1 MKKAQL
7 RMWKSARKTVKHKL
21 ADQVVEL
28 KDDRAL
34 FACMLIVARSRLEIN
49 VKEAIGRYEFTALP
63 RALFAMTGQLLS
75 ITDKSKLMS
84 ILEEL
89 PKQTVTADDLQP
101 ESTITDGCPLQ
112 SRKVSVIDGMAVVQA
127 MGKPAWITT
136 CAKWADHFN
145 TTLDLKTKDCH
156 EIHLVFDRYNV
167 SSSLKEATRERRQG
181 GKPSTAYHIEDNTPI
196 GKISVK
202 QCLSSSSTKDELTVY
217 LAQKILHHFE
227 KRSETFI
234 VTSRQDVFS
243 NHLDVQHLRSLQ
255 EEADTR
261 MILHSI
267 DAVRRGATELY
278 IHSPD
283 TDMLI
288 LTIR

>member
-28 KDDRAL
+28 KDDCAL
-34 FACMLIVARSRLEIN
+34 FARMLIVARSRPEIN

-63 RALFAMTGQLLS
+63 RALFAMTGQLLP

-145 TTLDLKTKDCH
+145 TALDLKTKDCH
-156 EIHLVFDRYNV
+156 EIHL
-167 SSSLKEATRERRQG
+167 L
-181 GKPSTAYHIEDNTPI
+181 
-196 GKISVK
+196 
-202 QCLSSSSTKDELTVY
+202 LTV
-217 LAQKILHHFE
+217 
-227 KRSETFI
+227 T
-234 VTSRQDVFS
+234 
-243 NHLDVQHLRSLQ
+243 
-255 EEADTR
+255 
-261 MILHSI
+261 M
-267 DAVRRGATELY
+267 
-278 IHSPD
+278 SPVH
-283 TDMLI
+283 
-288 LTIR
+288 